1 MLTVQRPRGLAA
13 RLDAPGRQMLAFWAL
28 LAITVG
34 GSAAVTYFGFETL
47 SAVRAYVGGE
57 GLWSKAQKDATY
69 RLVRYARSGD
79 SVEYRQFRQL
89 LDVQMGD
96 RQARTELDRPRPDYR
111 LVEEGFLRGRIHP
124 KDVDGLAWFFR
135 RFRHVSY
142 VSEAIDIWAAGD
154 SGIATLAALG
164 DSIHT
169 EATRPRPDRAR
180 IDGLLTQVDR
190 VDARLA
196 ALEDRFSATLG
207 AGARWARRVL
217 WSVIVLTATLLVAA
231 GATLSWRLARHARAA
246 EANRRGLE
254 GQLRQAQKME
264 AIGQLTGGIAHDFNN
279 LLTIILSNVEL
290 VKSDLPPGEE
300 GAPDL
305 AEIEAAARK
314 GAAMVRKLLAFS
326 RTGQLELGPIGLAR
340 LVGDLSEMLRR
351 LLPESIH
358 VRMTE
363 APDAPPV
370 LADPGAV
377 EQILLNLATNARDAM
392 PHGGSLDIV
401 VEPRVL
407 DDDFRDAMGDGRA
420 GVYAS
425 LAVTDT
431 GSGMDQAVVEH
442 LFEPFFTTKPPGV
455 GTGLGMAMVYGLVRQ
470 HGGLVEVDT
479 APGRGTTVRIYF
491 PAATRAE
498 EAPARPRVSPP
509 RGVGGSETILLVEDE
524 VGIRRVAQRALE
536 RAGYRVLAAQ
546 DGVEALDVVRAYA
559 GQIRLVVSDVVMP
572 RCGGPELREAVLA
585 AGHSMPFLFMS
596 GYAARDASAAEKL
609 DADLPVLHKPW
620 SVADLLGRVRQML
633 DAKRGISAA

>member
-1 MLTVQRPRGLAA
+1 MQAPRGLAA
-13 RLDAPGRQMLAFWAL
+13 RLDTPGRQMLAFWVL
-28 LAITVG
+28 LAVTVG
-34 GSAAVTYFGFETL
+34 GSAAVTSFGFETL

-89 LDVQMGD
+89 LEVQLGD
-96 RQARTELDRPRPDYR
+96 RQARTELDRPRPDDR
-111 LVEEGFLRGRIHP
+111 LVREGFLRGRIHP

-154 SGIATLAALG
+154 GGIAELAALG
-164 DSIHT
+164 DSIHA

-190 VDARLA
+190 VDTRLA

-217 WSVIVLTATLLVAA
+217 WSVIVLTATLLVAV

-246 EANRRGLE
+246 EANRRALE

-290 VKSDLPPGEE
+290 VKSDLLPGEE

-326 RTGQLELGPIGLAR
+326 RTGQLELGPVELTR
-340 LVGDLSEMLRR
+340 LVRDLSEMLRR
-351 LLPESIH
+351 LLPETIA
-358 VRMTE
+358 VRVT
-363 APDAPPV
+363 AARDAPPV

-392 PHGGSLDIV
+392 PLGGALDIV
-401 VEPRVL
+401 VESRLL
-407 DDDFRDAMGDGRA
+407 DEEFRDAMGESRA
-420 GVYAS
+420 GLYVC
-425 LAVTDT
+425 LAVADT
-431 GSGMDQAVVEH
+431 GGGMEPAVLER

-470 HGGLVEVDT
+470 HGGLVDVET
-479 APGRGTTVRIYF
+479 APRRGTTVRVYF
-491 PAATRAE
+491 PAAARG
-498 EAPARPRVSPP
+498 EAPARPRESPP
-509 RGVGGSETILLVEDE
+509 PGAGGSETILLVEDE
-524 VGIRRVAQRALE
+524 AGIRRVAQRALE
-536 RAGYRVLAAQ
+536 RAGYRVLTAE
-546 DGVEALDVVRAYA
+546 DGVEGLDVVRAH
-559 GQIRLVVSDVVMP
+559 GGEIRLVVSDVVMP
-572 RCGGPELREAVLA
+572 RCGGPELREAVLR

-596 GYAARDASAAEKL
+596 GYAARDAGVAEKL
-609 DADLPVLHKPW
+609 EPDLPVLHKPW
-620 SVADLLGRVRQML
+620 SVTDLLGRVRQML